1 MKSVLI
7 YSAQVVLISGILFG
21 FYHLVLR
28 NRQFHQ
34 YNRFYLLLASVASL
48 LIPFIRI
55 PLSYTTATKETAPG
69 VVRLLETIYIND
81 AITPTDAGNFI
92 TRYTS
97 INWWMTGI
105 IAYFIVAAIM
115 IAISLIG
122 VIKISRLARFYP
134 SEKMGKIRFIN
145 TDAPGTPFSFFN
157 WLFWDE
163 RIPLHS
169 PKGRQMFR
177 HELFHIRQKHSW
189 DIMFMQLLTSLCW
202 INPFFYF
209 IRKELRVIHEFLADE
224 YASVEEGEH
233 AYAELLLLHVLA
245 SRQKLVHPFFQ
256 TQIKRRIAM
265 ITQTKTNSRRY
276 ARKLSALPVMLLL
289 IGLVAFRIDPSVRA
303 HKADKADIT
312 IIVDAGHGGFD
323 PGAKSPDNKY
333 DEAAMTLEFA
343 NLTKKIA
350 PEYGINVVLTR
361 ETSDA
366 VGATKKEDLINR
378 VEKTKSVNPA
388 LFLSFHINVS
398 GKPGEFQERRSGFDI
413 TVAGKREDAAAKL
426 IASAMLQKLSD
437 IYSTSMVIKQRR
449 DAGVYVLDKNTC
461 PSLLLQ
467 CGFINNQKDL
477 AFFTDKANQEK
488 VVRTVLEVIIAQAK

>member
-1 MKSVLI
+1 MKSIVI
-7 YSAQVVLISGILFG
+7 YTGQVVLVSGVLFG
-21 FYHLVLR
+21 FYHLFLR

-34 YNRFYLLLASVASL
+34 YNRFFLLLASVASL
-48 LIPFIRI
+48 LIPVIRI
-55 PLSYTTATKETAPG
+55 PLPYTLAPKETTPG
-69 VVRLLETIYIND
+69 VVRLLETIYISET
-81 AITPTDAGNFI
+81 AMPADAGAVI
-92 TRYTS
+92 SQHTS

-105 IAYFIVAAIM
+105 TAYLIVAAIM
-115 IAISLIG
+115 ITVSLIG

-134 SEKMGKIRFIN
+134 SEKMDKIHFVN

-163 RIPLHS
+163 SVPLYS
-169 PKGRQMFR
+169 AKGRQMFR

-189 DIMFMQLLTSLCW
+189 DIMFMQLLTAICW
-202 INPFFYF
+202 INPFFYL

-224 YASVEEGEH
+224 FASVEEGEH
-233 AYAELLLLHVLA
+233 AYAELLLLHVLR

-276 ARKLSALPVMLLL
+276 ARKLLVLPVMLLL
-289 IGLVAFRIDPSVRA
+289 IGLVAFRMDPSA
-303 HKADKADIT
+303 NAGKAGIT

-323 PGAKSPDNKY
+323 PGAKSPDKKY

-343 NLTKKIA
+343 SLMKKIA
-350 PEYGINVVLTR
+350 PEYGINVILTR

-378 VEKTKSVNPA
+378 VEKTRSVNPA
-388 LFLSFHINVS
+388 LFLSFHINVT
-398 GKPGEFQERRSGFDI
+398 GKPGEFQDRRSGFDI
-413 TVAGKREDAAAKL
+413 TVTGKREDAVAKL

-437 IYSTSMVIKQRR
+437 VYATSMEIKQRK
-449 DAGVYVLDKNTC
+449 DAGVYVLDQNTC

-488 VVRTVLEVIIAQAK
+488 VVRTVLEVVKAQVR